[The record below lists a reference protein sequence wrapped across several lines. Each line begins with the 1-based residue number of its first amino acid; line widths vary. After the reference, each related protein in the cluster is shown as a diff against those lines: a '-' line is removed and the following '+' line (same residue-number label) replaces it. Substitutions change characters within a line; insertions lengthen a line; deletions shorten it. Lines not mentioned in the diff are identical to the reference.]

1 MRQPKNGF
9 ILLINFNEVVHI
21 ESTGFKCLLKNLE
34 IGVFKHVHGKSK
46 PSYIVKLTISNVK
59 PLNGTD
65 IM

>member
-34 IGVFKHVHGKSK
+34 SAVLMYVGSQNRHVQCK
-46 PSYIVKLTISNVK
+46 INITSNVR

-65 IM
+65 VI

>member
-34 IGVFKHVHGKSK
+34 SAVLMYVGSQNRRVQCKIN
-46 PSYIVKLTISNVK
+46 YQ
-59 PLNGTD
+59 
-65 IM
+65 